1 MESLTLQPIARVEGL
16 SLIHILC
23 LRALQHRNGDAGG
36 RKTNMSALRKC
47 RMVEGQ
53 PGETAYLTANMSVL
67 LRQADRFCCVTAAA
81 FYRRR
86 VLAIA
91 DRVTE

>member
-1 MESLTLQPIARVEGL
+1 
-16 SLIHILC
+16 
-23 LRALQHRNGDAGG
+23 
-36 RKTNMSALRKC
+36 MSALRKC

-91 DRVTE
+91 TVSLNDKTDSHRNNLCPRRFAGKTT

>member
-1 MESLTLQPIARVEGL
+1 MFP
-16 SLIHILC
+16 
-23 LRALQHRNGDAGG
+23 
-36 RKTNMSALRKC
+36 LRKC

-53 PGETAYLTANMSVL
+53 PGKKSHLTAIMSVL
-67 LRQADRFCCVTAAA
+67 LRQADRFCCVTVAA

>member
-1 MESLTLQPIARVEGL
+1 
-16 SLIHILC
+16 
-23 LRALQHRNGDAGG
+23 
-36 RKTNMSALRKC
+36 MSALRKC

-91 DRVTE
+91 DRVTG

>member
-1 MESLTLQPIARVEGL
+1 
-16 SLIHILC
+16 
-23 LRALQHRNGDAGG
+23 
-36 RKTNMSALRKC
+36 MSPLRKC

-53 PGETAYLTANMSVL
+53 PGETAHLTANMSVL
-67 LRQADRFCCVTAAA
+67 LRQADRFYCVIAAA
-81 FYRRR
+81 FCRRR

>member
-1 MESLTLQPIARVEGL
+1 MRCSIVMAMQAE
-16 SLIHILC
+16 
-23 LRALQHRNGDAGG
+23 
-36 RKTNMSALRKC
+36 KTNMSALRKC

-67 LRQADRFCCVTAAA
+67 LRQADRFCCDGG
-81 FYRRR
+81 R
-86 VLAIA
+86 VLPSASLAIA

>member
-1 MESLTLQPIARVEGL
+1 MFP
-16 SLIHILC
+16 
-23 LRALQHRNGDAGG
+23 
-36 RKTNMSALRKC
+36 LRKC

-53 PGETAYLTANMSVL
+53 PSETTHLTANMSVL
-67 LRQADRFCCVTAAA
+67 LRQADRFCCVTVVA

>member
-1 MESLTLQPIARVEGL
+1 MFP
-16 SLIHILC
+16 
-23 LRALQHRNGDAGG
+23 
-36 RKTNMSALRKC
+36 LRKC

-53 PGETAYLTANMSVL
+53 PSETTHLTANMSVL
-67 LRQADRFCCVTAAA
+67 LRQADRFFCVTVAA

>member
-1 MESLTLQPIARVEGL
+1 
-16 SLIHILC
+16 
-23 LRALQHRNGDAGG
+23 
-36 RKTNMSALRKC
+36 MSPLRKC

-53 PGETAYLTANMSVL
+53 PGETAHLTANMSVL
-67 LRQADRFCCVTAAA
+67 LRQADRFCCVTVAA

>member
-1 MESLTLQPIARVEGL
+1 
-16 SLIHILC
+16 
-23 LRALQHRNGDAGG
+23 
-36 RKTNMSALRKC
+36 MSALRKC

-67 LRQADRFCCVTAAA
+67 LRQADRFCCVTA

>member
-1 MESLTLQPIARVEGL
+1 
-16 SLIHILC
+16 
-23 LRALQHRNGDAGG
+23 
-36 RKTNMSALRKC
+36 MSALRKC

-67 LRQADRFCCVTAAA
+67 LRQADRFCVTAAA

-91 DRVTE
+91 DLVTE